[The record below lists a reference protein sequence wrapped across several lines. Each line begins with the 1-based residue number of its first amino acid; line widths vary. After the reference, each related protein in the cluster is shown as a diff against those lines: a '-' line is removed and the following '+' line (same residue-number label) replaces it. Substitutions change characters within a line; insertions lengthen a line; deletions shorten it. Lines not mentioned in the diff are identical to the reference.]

1 MRKIDISLPRA
12 ALGAA
17 LGAVM
22 ALGTAASSA
31 QAASDLEKFYKVKGL
46 RMVVASGA
54 GGGYDTYTRA
64 FTRHLAQFIPGQPR
78 IVVQNMPGASGI
90 RATNFGYTKA
100 PKDGSW
106 IMSTYNA
113 LLDENLLGNRKAKFD
128 IKKFSW
134 IGSIGKTHHLCVNWK
149 AHSKITSIKQAIGK
163 TLTVSATGRSGNS
176 ATVPLLLNQTIG
188 TKFKVIAGYST
199 TGARLALE
207 RGEVDA
213 ICGLGYSTLQAS
225 NPDWFTYN
233 RINVIAQ
240 IALTRHPKYP
250 NVPNAMDLVSAK
262 DKQVYKFFGIIQQ
275 IGRPYV
281 APPGIPA
288 DKLAAIRTAFN
299 KTMKDKKFLA
309 DMKRL
314 RLSVDPLTG
323 QEMEK
328 LIGQLYASDQKTLN
342 RVAELL
348 GVAKAERVLACKKVA
363 KDPSVCRKK
372 KKKKKKK
379 KKSS

>member
-1 MRKIDISLPRA
+1 MSKKSVGLLSA
-12 ALGAA
+12 ALGAIA
-17 LGAVM
+17 LIGIPAESYGA
-22 ALGTAASSA
+22 SA
-31 QAASDLEKFYKVKGL
+31 IEKFYKVKGL
-46 RMVVASGA
+46 RMIVASGA

-64 FTRHLAQFIPGQPR
+64 FTRHFYRFIPGQPR
-78 IVVQNMPGASGI
+78 IIVQNMPGASGI
-90 RATNFGYTKA
+90 RGTNYGYTKA

-106 IMSTYNA
+106 MMATYNA
-113 LLDENLLGNRKAKFD
+113 LLDENLLGNRKVKFD

-134 IGSIGKTHHLCVNWK
+134 IGSIGKTHHLCVTWK
-149 AHSKITSIKQAIGK
+149 ARSKITNIKQLIGK
-163 TLTVSATGRSGNS
+163 VATVSATGRSGNS

-199 TGARLALE
+199 TGARMALE

-225 NPDWFTYN
+225 NPDWFTYD

-240 IALTRHPKYP
+240 IALKRDPKFP
-250 NVPNAMDLVSAK
+250 NVPNAMDLVSK
-262 DKQVYKFFGIIQQ
+262 RDKEVYKFFGVIQQ
-275 IGRPYV
+275 MGRPYV

-288 DKLAAIRTAFN
+288 DKLAALRTAFDA
-299 KTMKDKKFLA
+299 TEKDKAFLK

-314 RLSVDPLTG
+314 RLSVEPLTG
-323 QEMEK
+323 QQMVK
-328 LIGQLYASDQKTLN
+328 LIDKLYATDQNTLN

-348 GVAKAERVLACKKVA
+348 GVAKSERTLACKKIA
-363 KDPSVCRKK
+363 KDPSIC
-372 KKKKKKK
+372 KKKKKK